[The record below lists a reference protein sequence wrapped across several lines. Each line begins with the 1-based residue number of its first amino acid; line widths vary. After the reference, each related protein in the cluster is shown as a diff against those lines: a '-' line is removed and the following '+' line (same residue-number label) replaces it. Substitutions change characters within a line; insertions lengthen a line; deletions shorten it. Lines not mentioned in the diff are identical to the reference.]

1 MITPVTGEIDIIV
14 KKITDT
20 IPVKKIILFG
30 SHAYG
35 NPTEH
40 SDIDLCVISDDTRRK
55 IEILHEIRRKIRGV
69 KYPVDIL
76 VYNSDEFSKRSD
88 SITSMEKQISQKGI
102 VVYE

>member
-1 MITPVTGEIDIIV
+1 MITPATGEIDTIV
-14 KKITDT
+14 KKIADT

-30 SHAYG
+30 SFAYG
-35 NPTEH
+35 TPTEH
-40 SDIDLCVISDDTRRK
+40 SDIDLCVISDDNRRK
-55 IEILHEIRRKIRGV
+55 IEILHEIRKKIRGV

-88 SITSMEKQISQKGI
+88 SLTSMERYISQKGI